1 MLIFSLAVATI
12 VAGLWAG
19 FAAPPSAKW
28 VIALACG
35 TLILFLAA
43 LGVHGWQWLNVLAV
57 LASMLAIATPVAGAR
72 MAATKWSTPDIYDDE

>member
-1 MLIFSLAVATI
+1 MIAAVILVT
-12 VAGLWAG
+12 VCAGLWAG
-19 FAAPPSAKW
+19 FAIPPSARW
-28 VIALACG
+28 VVALACG

>member
-1 MLIFSLAVATI
+1 MIAAVIFVT
-12 VAGLWAG
+12 VCAGLWAG
-19 FAAPPSAKW
+19 FAIPPSAKW

-35 TLILFLAA
+35 ALILFLAA

>member
-12 VAGLWAG
+12 AAGLCAG
-19 FAAPPSAKW
+19 FAIPPSAKW

-35 TLILFLAA
+35 ALILSVVA